1 MWLANALTLS
11 RIPLGFLFWF
21 TSGWTSAA
29 LVLLAALTDVLDGNL
44 ARYLARRKGVPLSP
58 VGGWLDPLADKL
70 FVVIVLIESIGMGR
84 VHPLDVAL
92 CGAREILLIPLLLV
106 YVARGEKLDGLSAA
120 PIGKVTTVCQ
130 LLAIAGIAGGVPHIR
145 LLAIATGALGVAT
158 VAHYLRVRFAD
169 LRRRRLGILRGFADR
184 GGVVEVEAPGAAPR
198 RAAE

>member
-21 TSGWTSAA
+21 SSGWTSAA
-29 LVLLAALTDVLDGNL
+29 IVLLAALTDVLDGNL
-44 ARYLARRKGVPLSP
+44 ARYLAKRKNVPLSP

-70 FVVIVLIESIGMGR
+70 FVVIVLIDIARS
-84 VHPLDVAL
+84 HPIDVAL

-130 LLAIAGIAGGVPHIR
+130 LLAIAGIAAGVPHIR

-158 VAHYLRVRFAD
+158 VAYYLRVRFAD
-169 LRRRRLGILRGFADR
+169 LRRRRLGVVGRLDDR
-184 GGVVEVEAPGAAPR
+184 RVV
-198 RAAE
+198 

>member
-11 RIPLGFLFWF
+11 RIPLGLLFWF
-21 TSGWTSAA
+21 SSGWTSAA
-29 LVLLAALTDVLDGNL
+29 IVLLAALTDVLDGNL

-70 FVVIVLIESIGMGR
+70 FVVIVLIDIAR
-84 VHPLDVAL
+84 VHPIDVAL
-92 CGAREILLIPLLLV
+92 CGARELLLIPLLV
-106 YVARGEKLDGLSAA
+106 IYVARGEKLDGLAAA

-145 LLAIATGALGVAT
+145 LLAIATAVLGVAT

-169 LRRRRLGILRGFADR
+169 LRRRLGVLGAL
-184 GGVVEVEAPGAAPR
+184 GGGRVVEVEAPAAAPGR
-198 RAAE
+198 DAEQAR